1 MIRHNL
7 FTSNFKWNLKR
18 LLGIIAAGIL
28 FLFVCRIL
36 NFLYV
41 EEDERARIMW
51 HNFYEQE
58 ENIDYICVGSSHVY
72 SAVNPE
78 ILTQKTG
85 QNYYNMA
92 TGGQRLRE
100 SYYIIKEA
108 DHRHRL
114 KGIYLE
120 LYFVPSIEGQ
130 GNYDDFH
137 TISSG
142 WKNLDYRK
150 LSFDKLDSFVH
161 LNSPEYYISAIF
173 PFTRFREHLCDV
185 DWIYSM
191 QKNKKRPEYCN
202 YQYGWNSED
211 SKTEY
216 TKKGYFY
223 HTQKMEN
230 SCLRTEDV
238 PTNMK
243 MTEDAE
249 EYLRKIIEYCQKKGI
264 SITLFQAPVY
274 KVETM
279 SYEKYDDYTSGV
291 KAVAEEYQV
300 PYYDF
305 NLIREEYLPIQKLKY
320 FVDTG
325 HLNTNGAELFTNFF
339 GEIAERN
346 SEENNKLFHRTF
358 QEKIQAENAEI
369 IGIYYRQGTE
379 EEMQTGEIATDMY
392 RVTIASNR
400 EAEMEY
406 QIYLTPEG
414 GETVMIQDFSQNKSF
429 NIPMEEHGVC
439 RIVWHENSD
448 TENDK
453 EIEISY

>member
-7 FTSNFKWNLKR
+7 FTSNFKRNLKR
-18 LLGIIAAGIL
+18 LLGIAAAAVL
-28 FLFVCRIL
+28 FLSVCRIL

-41 EEDERARIMW
+41 EDDERARIMW

-78 ILTQKTG
+78 ILDQKTG
-85 QNYYNMA
+85 ENYYNMA

-108 DHRHRL
+108 SHRNKL
-114 KGIYLE
+114 KGVYLE

-130 GNYDDFH
+130 GNYDDFNA
-137 TISSG
+137 ISGG

-150 LSFDKLDSFVH
+150 LSLDKLDSFLH
-161 LNSPEYYISAIF
+161 LNSPECYISAAF
-173 PFTRFREHLCDV
+173 PFTRFREHLCEV

-191 QKNKKRPEYCN
+191 QKSKKRPEYRN
-202 YQYGWNSED
+202 YQYGWNSEN

-216 TKKGYFY
+216 TEKGYFY
-223 HTQKMEN
+223 HTQEMEN
-230 SCLRTEDV
+230 PCLHTEYA
-238 PTNMK
+238 PANME
-243 MTEDAE
+243 MTGDAK

-274 KVETM
+274 KLEIM
-279 SYEKYDDYTSGV
+279 SYEKYDDYTSSV
-291 KAVAEEYQV
+291 KAVAEQYQV

-305 NLIREEYLPIQKLKY
+305 NLIREEYLPIQELRY

-339 GEIAERN
+339 SEITERN
-346 SEENNKLFHRTF
+346 PEENNNLFHRSF
-358 QEKIQAENAEI
+358 QEKLQAENTEI

-379 EEMQTGEIATDMY
+379 EEIQTGEVATDMY
-392 RVTIASNR
+392 RMTIASNR
-400 EAEMEY
+400 EEEIEY
-406 QIYLTPEG
+406 QIYLTSEG
-414 GETVMIQDFSQNKSF
+414 GGTVMVQDFSENKSF
-429 NIPMEEHGVC
+429 DIPMEEHGTC
-439 RIVWHENSD
+439 RIVWHESD
-448 TENDK
+448 DVGNDK
-453 EIEISY
+453 EIEIDY